1 MKTRISQKIL
11 EINSQ
16 KKNNAGEA
24 CFLPFEGEVLKYS
37 EAKPSVAVRG
47 EAPKKRG
54 AIFPLGGKSPSVVA
68 SSDNSWP
75 GKINLSEASKKD
87 FADIVLSHYEKNS
100 LSGPRLFNK
109 RESIQRKIL
118 QSDFEKTKKENR
130 IKELRKIKPPTAPL
144 KPYYQIQTCDLN
156 NAHFARVMVLCS
168 CNDHINCGVCRLK
181 RMARLQKKYLP
192 ALEEFKNAK
201 MLTLTMKRQGDLK
214 SDLLRLNKCLMR
226 FKKTKAFKKNVF
238 AYFGTKEVVENN
250 VHAHIMID
258 GLFWDQKE
266 ISNLWREI
274 TGTDFIVDVRRIK
287 NPAKAIKEVFKYI
300 VKDFKTELV
309 KQVSDFRKENSHF
322 RWVFSSK
329 GLSSFDEGEGISEAI
344 PEAEILSALEGEAEG
359 ALSSLDTKAISGRR
373 GCPCCGSN
381 LILVG
386 NFESKEEAEAESRR
400 ILAGNQYRNPK
411 RT

>member
-1 MKTRISQKIL
+1 MNERIRHKNL

-16 KKNNAGEA
+16 KKKSAGEA
-24 CFLPFEGEVLKYS
+24 CFLPFEGEAPRAS
-37 EAKPSVAVRG
+37 SAKPNASRPVQ
-47 EAPKKRG
+47 
-54 AIFPLGGKSPSVVA
+54 IFFRLSANSPSAVA
-68 SSDNSWP
+68 SSNRIERQLYS
-75 GKINLSEASKKD
+75 LSEARQSD
-87 FADIVLSHYEKNS
+87 WNEVVLNHFEKNS
-100 LSGPRLFNK
+100 LSGPRSFSK
-109 RESIQRKIL
+109 KESIQRSIL
-118 QSDFEKTKKENR
+118 KNDFERTKKENR
-130 IKELRKIKPPTAPL
+130 FKELKKIKAPTAPL

-156 NAHFARVMVLCS
+156 NSHFARVMVLCS

-192 ALEEFKNAK
+192 ALENFKNAK

-214 SDLLRLNKCLMR
+214 SDLLRLNKCLAR
-226 FKKTKAFKKNVF
+226 FKKTKAFKEKVF

-250 VHAHIMID
+250 VHAHIVID
-258 GLFWDQKE
+258 SSFWDQKD
-266 ISNLWREI
+266 ISELWRKT
-274 TGTDFIVDVRRIK
+274 TGTDFIVDIRRIK

-329 GLSSFDEGEGISEAI
+329 GLSSFDEAEGIGEAI
-344 PEAEILSALEGEAEG
+344 PEADLISALEGEAEG
-359 ALSSLDTKAISGRR
+359 ALSSLDTIAISGRR

-381 LILVG
+381 LVLVG
-386 NFESKEEAEAESRR
+386 NFENKEQAESEMRR

-411 RT
+411 KT